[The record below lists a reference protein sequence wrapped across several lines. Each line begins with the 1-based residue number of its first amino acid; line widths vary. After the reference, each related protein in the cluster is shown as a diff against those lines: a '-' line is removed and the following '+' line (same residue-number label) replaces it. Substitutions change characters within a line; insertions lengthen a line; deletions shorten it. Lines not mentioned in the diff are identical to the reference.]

1 MKANFK
7 YIRNF
12 EGGDKSA
19 QMFIYDEIDEGKVN
33 GVQFA
38 YEMRYLAEVE
48 KVPEIKVRINSPGG
62 NVLQAFSIVSAI
74 INTNEA
80 GKTEV
85 NTYNDGVAASSA
97 GFILLCG
104 ANVYAKDYSRL
115 MIHGVS
121 GDATTE
127 NEKSA
132 LSNLAAMITTVFS
145 NRTGIVA
152 SFFEDLLNNGRD
164 NWFNTQDAIKQGF
177 IKAENIENTGVKLNL
192 PKDLNRVAL
201 AVANKANEILN
212 ELKPLTMKKVIAKLG
227 LQEAASEEVVL
238 AAVENALEATKTAEN
253 SLKIANEKATK
264 LEGEKEALETKLN
277 AVNKS
282 AAVTVVEN
290 AIKEGKFTPVDEA
303 AKTALIAQ
311 AENGLEAFKTLIKSI
326 PTKAANILDEIKPE
340 NLSKNVIEKVNNRG
354 LRQLEKEDAAL
365 LAEIRN
371 SYKADFVKMYNE
383 AYGTTK
389 TEAEVYA

>member
-1 MKANFK
+1 MKANFR

-19 QMFIYDEIDEGKVN
+19 QMFIYDEIDEAKVN

-38 YEMRYLAEVE
+38 YEMRYLSEVE

-62 NVLQAFSIVSAI
+62 NVLQAFNIVSAI
-74 INTNEA
+74 INTNDA

-121 GDATTE
+121 GDAKTE
-127 NEKSA
+127 NDKAA
-132 LSNLAAMITTVFS
+132 LTNLAEMITTVFS
-145 NRTGIVA
+145 NRTGIVGRY
-152 SFFEDLLNNGRD
+152 FEDLLNNGKD
-164 NWFNTQDAIKQGF
+164 NWYSAQDAIKEGF
-177 IKAENIENTGVKLNL
+177 LKPENIENTGVKLNL
-192 PKDLNRVAL
+192 PKNLSRVAL
-201 AVANKANEILN
+201 AVANKANEFLN

-227 LQEAASEEVVL
+227 LQEAASEDVVL
-238 AAVENALEATKTAEN
+238 EAVNTALEATKTAN
-253 SLKIANEKATK
+253 SALTAANAKAEK
-264 LEGEKEALETKLN
+264 LQGEKEALETKLN

-282 AAVTVVEN
+282 AALTVVEN
-290 AIKEGKFTPVDEA
+290 AIKDGKLTPADEA
-303 AKTALIAQ
+303 AKTALVAQ
-311 AENGLEAFKTLIKSI
+311 AENGLDAFKTLIASI
-326 PTKAANILDEIKPE
+326 PTKAANILDQITPGE
-340 NLSKNVIEKVNNRG
+340 LSKTVLEKVANRG

-365 LAEIRN
+365 LLEIRN
-371 SYKADFVKMYNE
+371 GHKADYVKMYND